1 MRYAFAAPC
10 QRRCRMRSWRAGRSA
25 PGTFNQSSRIDM
37 HPNITAVDGA
47 GPFAGVF
54 QAPGRSG
61 GILTEA
67 QLQEG
72 ISYIDLP
79 ITEVSRLWNG
89 QLPST
94 RVAIVSA
101 VPSPPDKVQLGT
113 WVNQG
118 GGLVIM
124 NP

>member
-1 MRYAFAAPC
+1 
-10 QRRCRMRSWRAGRSA
+10 
-25 PGTFNQSSRIDM
+25 M
-37 HPNITAVDGA
+37 HPNLNAANGA

-61 GILTEA
+61 GIVTEA
-67 QLQEG
+67 LIQEG
-72 ISYIDLP
+72 ISYVDLP
-79 ITEVSRLWNG
+79 ITELSRLWNG

-101 VPSPPDKVQLGT
+101 VPSPPDKVQLGN

-118 GGLVIM
+118 GGLVILSPDLWPAEDLAQLFGLERTM
-124 NP
+124 DVVE